1 MLLAIYSIQFAVT
14 SDSGATRTITASVV
28 AGDSPIIDGP
38 TFTELAVGT
47 SFDPMTGI
55 TATDSEDGNITGI
68 ITHTG
73 TVDNNV
79 PGVYTLVYSVTDSD
93 SNTLTKTR
101 VVLVNDGTF
110 SVGTTYIL
118 KASNFTK
125 RVGQVDTSDGAIKG
139 TAGVKVYYKGTGA
152 LTAEPVTINSKGG
165 YTNVVGNY
173 SIKFSVTSD
182 GAATRTITGTVIIGG
197 LPTINGPTFTEI
209 AAGTPFDPMAG
220 ITATD
225 SEDGNITGIITH
237 TGTVD
242 NNVPGVYT
250 LVYSVTDSD
259 SNTLTKTRVVLVN
272 DGNFSVG
279 TTYILKASNFTK
291 RVGQVDTSD
300 GAIKGTAGVK
310 VYYKGTGAL
319 TAEPV
324 TINSKGG
331 YTNVAGNY
339 SIQFA
344 VTSDSGATRTITA
357 SVVAGDSPIIDGPTF
372 TELAVGTSFDPM
384 TGITATDSEDG
395 NITGIITHTGTV
407 DNNVPGVYT
416 LVYSVT
422 DSDSNTLTKD
432 ESGFS

>member
-1 MLLAIYSIQFAVT
+1 MAMQ
-14 SDSGATRTITASVV
+14 
-28 AGDSPIIDGP
+28 
-38 TFTELAVGT
+38 
-47 SFDPMTGI
+47 
-55 TATDSEDGNITGI
+55 
-68 ITHTG
+68 
-73 TVDNNV
+73 
-79 PGVYTLVYSVTDSD
+79 
-93 SNTLTKTR
+93 
-101 VVLVNDGTF
+101 
-110 SVGTTYIL
+110 
-118 KASNFTK
+118 
-125 RVGQVDTSDGAIKG
+125 QQ
-139 TAGVKVYYKGTGA
+139 
-152 LTAEPVTINSKGG
+152 
-165 YTNVVGNY
+165 
-173 SIKFSVTSD
+173 
-182 GAATRTITGTVIIGG
+182 
-197 LPTINGPTFTEI
+197 LPQ
-209 AAGTPFDPMAG
+209 
-220 ITATD
+220 
-225 SEDGNITGIITH
+225 
-237 TGTVD
+237 
-242 NNVPGVYT
+242 
-250 LVYSVTDSD
+250 
-259 SNTLTKTRVVLVN
+259 VVLVN

-384 TGITATDSEDG
+384 AGITATDPEDG
-395 NITGIITHTGTV
+395 TLTGSITHTGTV

-422 DSDSNTLTKD
+422 DSDSNTLTKTRVVLVND
-432 ESGFS
+432 GNFSVGTTYILKASNFTKRVGQVDTSDAAIKTAAGIKVYSKGTGALTAEPVTINSKGGYTNVAGNLQYPICSNQ